1 MWDYTIFLGD
11 ISGIASSL
19 MRVINFKSLRKFRV
33 RKVSGILHIDPEQ
46 FILKPSFATIT
57 CEPNWQWKRKEPI
70 PNFDLLY
77 VWSGEG
83 ILMLNGKEYLMK
95 RRSCFFFQPGDWAT
109 ATMKPQH
116 PLIITYIH
124 FDLEKEPKLIPS
136 SYRVLQDSIPFESL
150 LTRYVR
156 LFLIKTFGAETEAKL
171 ILKQLMIQL
180 LREEHQDEEQ
190 VDQVQNNLLSAIR
203 EVANYVKQH
212 PGKNHTL
219 ESLAARAN
227 FSPRYFSVK
236 FKEII
241 GQPVRSYIV
250 EARIRRAEHLL
261 HYTGMSVTEVAQALG
276 YDNLHFFSRQFKKYT
291 GKSPSEIR

>member
-1 MWDYTIFLGD
+1 
-11 ISGIASSL
+11 
-19 MRVINFKSLRKFRV
+19 
-33 RKVSGILHIDPEQ
+33 
-46 FILKPSFATIT
+46 
-57 CEPNWQWKRKEPI
+57 
-70 PNFDLLY
+70 FDLLY

-136 SYRVLQDSIPFESL
+136 SYRILQDSIPFESL

-180 LREEHQDEEQ
+180 LRE
-190 VDQVQNNLLSAIR
+190 DQQGERNLPNMQQSLLSAIK
-203 EVANYVKQH
+203 EVANHIQQH
-212 PGKNHTL
+212 PGYHHTV
-219 ESLAARAN
+219 ESLATRAN
-227 FSPRYFSVK
+227 FSPRYFSRK

-241 GQPVRSYIV
+241 GESVRSYIIQV
-250 EARIRRAEHLL
+250 RIKRAEHLL
-261 HYTGMSVTEVAQALG
+261 RYTGMTVTEVAEALG
-276 YDNLHFFSRQFKKYT
+276 YSDLHFFSRQFKQYT